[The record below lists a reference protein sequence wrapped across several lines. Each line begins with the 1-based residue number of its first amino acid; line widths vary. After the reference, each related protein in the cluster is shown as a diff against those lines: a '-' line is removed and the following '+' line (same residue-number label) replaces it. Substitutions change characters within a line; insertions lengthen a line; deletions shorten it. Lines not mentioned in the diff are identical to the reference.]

1 LRRAPLDSFR
11 VLHFATH
18 ALVDERSLLK
28 SAVVHAPS
36 AGDDGLL
43 SPGDL
48 AALPLHSDLVVLSA
62 CRSAGGVVVDGEGV
76 QGLTA
81 PLLAAGARAVVA
93 TSWPIDDHETVA
105 VIEDFYRALSQGATV
120 GSALREAK
128 LAAMRRGAP
137 VRDWAS
143 FAVIGDPTM
152 RVRLEAPSR
161 ARWWWIAAALGAVAI
176 VIGAGVVVRRRAVRT
191 SRAA

>member
-1 LRRAPLDSFR
+1 
-11 VLHFATH
+11 
-18 ALVDERSLLK
+18 
-28 SAVVHAPS
+28 
-36 AGDDGLL
+36 
-43 SPGDL
+43 
-48 AALPLHSDLVVLSA
+48 
-62 CRSAGGVVVDGEGV
+62 
-76 QGLTA
+76 
-81 PLLAAGARAVVA
+81 
-93 TSWPIDDHETVA
+93 
-105 VIEDFYRALSQGATV
+105 
-120 GSALREAK
+120 
-128 LAAMRRGAP
+128 MRRGAP